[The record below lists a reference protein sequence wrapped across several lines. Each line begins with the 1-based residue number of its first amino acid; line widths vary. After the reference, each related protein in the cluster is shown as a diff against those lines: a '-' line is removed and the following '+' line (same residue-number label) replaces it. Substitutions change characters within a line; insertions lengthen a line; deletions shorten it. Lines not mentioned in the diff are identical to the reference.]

1 MNSQLPFLSF
11 SPNNLWFTFYPS
23 KFACSGHF
31 IHMESGRIC
40 LLRLSSFTQPNI
52 FRLQPVC
59 VFHSFL
65 LPNNLHR
72 MPGLRGFIHS
82 SVDGRPSAPSLPLPR
97 TSTDTFLWGHVFL
110 PLGYV
115 LRGRIPGSSSSDDC
129 SAGLAWL
136 PYCVSAVTGRKV
148 NRAIVFP
155 HPRLIV
161 HMPTLLLSLF
171 ARALVLREHLHTP
184 GRPNERSSEPE
195 RSAKDHVSH
204 LVCKQD

>member
-1 MNSQLPFLSF
+1 MPVLDISYIWSQAGSVF
-11 SPNNLWFTFYPS
+11 
-23 KFACSGHF
+23 CV
-31 IHMESGRIC
+31 C
-40 LLRLSSFTQPNI
+40 LLSLSITFSGCSPSACFIPFCCRITSTGCPG
-52 FRLQPVC
+52 C
-59 VFHSFL
+59 VA
-65 LPNNLHR
+65 
-72 MPGLRGFIHS
+72 S
-82 SVDGRPSAPSLPLPR
+82 STPQLMDVRVAPSLPLPR

-148 NRAIVFP
+148 KRAIVFP
-155 HPRLIV
+155 HPRLTV